1 MDNPN
6 ALDLDDPQVMSR
18 PNDSYAHSRSG
29 QPSGQVVN
37 GVDRPLR
44 GRLDLDDEVTTNRSD
59 LELEAAATDR
69 LPPDVQQR
77 LGEQCLQS
85 RRVTSC
91 RDRVSSRRRWDREL
105 RLRESNRLL
114 ERKVLECSRVSEE
127 HFRPSLRQLKK

>member
-6 ALDLDDPQVMSR
+6 ALDLDDPQVMS

-59 LELEAAATDR
+59 LELGAAASDR

-77 LGEQCLQS
+77 LGGAVPPVSQSDFLQGPG
-85 RRVTSC
+85 VVAKAVGPGNF
-91 RDRVSSRRRWDREL
+91 VSGRAT
-105 RLRESNRLL
+105 
-114 ERKVLECSRVSEE
+114 VC
-127 HFRPSLRQLKK
+127 